1 MAAENQPKTATT
13 NDGKKR
19 KRCYLPHNK
28 AVKKKGPSPLRP
40 GVVGFFITCDGG
52 REHQASQE
60 AINVI
65 DTILEELIDGK
76 DSRANMAAIPARPAN
91 KKIKFTYSDS
101 SDDDEDDNE
110 NGEENQSEN
119 VAEEGA
125 DNASLPE
132 ENTAP
137 AKKDDRLH
145 EVGSGQVAGDDEEV
159 GKQADGKSKE
169 TEEPLSDD
177 EEVGKADGKSKE
189 IEEPL
194 KKIQCCDTKK
204 LESKNHSAEIS
215 VDKLIEAELKE
226 LGDKS
231 KRRFSKIDTGCN
243 GVVFIQMRRRDGDPS
258 PGDIVQ
264 HMMESAS
271 ATKKHI
277 SRFLLRVL
285 PVELSCY
292 ASEEEIS
299 RAIKPVIERY
309 FPVNTEAPVKFAVEY
324 AARANSGIERMKIID
339 AVAKSVP
346 GPHKVDLKNPE
357 KTIIVQIVKTVCL
370 IGVLE
375 KYKELAKYN
384 LRQLTSS

>member
-1 MAAENQPKTATT
+1 MASENQPKTANT
-13 NDGKKR
+13 NDPKKR

-40 GVVGFFITCDGG
+40 GIQGFFITCDGG

-76 DSRANMAAIPARPAN
+76 DSKANITVLPEKPAN
-91 KKIKFTYSDS
+91 KKIKFSYSDS
-101 SDDDEDDNE
+101 SDNEEDVDE
-110 NGEENQSEN
+110 NGAENQSEK
-119 VAEEGA
+119 VAEVLANNG
-125 DNASLPE
+125 STLE
-132 ENTAP
+132 ENTDP
-137 AKKDDRLH
+137 AKKDDKLH
-145 EVGSGQVAGDDEEV
+145 EVGSGQVAGSCEEV
-159 GKQADGKSKE
+159 DKQADDKSKE
-169 TEEPLSDD
+169 NEEP
-177 EEVGKADGKSKE
+177 
-189 IEEPL
+189 I
-194 KKIQCCDTKK
+194 KKKQCSDTKK
-204 LESKNHSAEIS
+204 LESINHSAELS

-243 GVVFIQMRRRDGDPS
+243 GVVFVLMRRRDGDPS
-258 PGDIVQ
+258 PGELVQ

-271 ATKKHI
+271 ATKKHM

-299 RAIKPVIERY
+299 RAIKPVIEQY
-309 FPVNTEAPVKFAVEY
+309 FPVNAEAPIKFAVQY
-324 AARANSGIERMKIID
+324 DARANSGIERMKIID
-339 AVAKSVP
+339 AVAKAVP
-346 GPHKVDLKNPE
+346 EPHKVDLKNPE

-370 IGVLE
+370 IGVVE
-375 KYKELAKYN
+375 KYKELAKFN
-384 LRQLTSS
+384 LRQLTS